1 MTRRT
6 DLDMDGAG
14 REEYNAQTETHIQ
27 HHAERLRISFDDAA
41 EIYERGRREHYDAL
55 AMMPTPE
62 AGE

>member
-1 MTRRT
+1 
-6 DLDMDGAG
+6 MDGAG